1 MNHNSKKHILIT
13 GGTKGIGFAVASVA
27 AREGY
32 DLLLTYSSDETA
44 AVDAQRKLNDAFA
57 SEVVLLR
64 ADVGEKESVG
74 KISAAL
80 QDMKRPLDTVVFNAG
95 LTCREPLETIGEDEW
110 ERVFFGNV
118 HFPVFLLK
126 KLLSEN
132 LLRQGGSVAFTGSS
146 MGEHP
151 HSVSLA
157 YGVGKS
163 AVHALVKNLV
173 KFLAPY
179 NIRVNAVA
187 PGFVDTEWQKSKP
200 EEIRASIAGK
210 ISLKRF
216 CRPEEIAEL
225 YLTVIEHPYLNG
237 SIISADGGYSYR

>member
-1 MNHNSKKHILIT
+1 MNRSGKKHILIT
-13 GGTKGIGFAVASVA
+13 GGTKGIGYAVAFVM

-32 DLLLTYSSDETA
+32 DLLLTYSTDESA
-44 AVDAQRKLNDAFA
+44 AADVQRKLKDLFSA
-57 SEVVLLR
+57 EVVLLR
-64 ADVGEKESVG
+64 ADVSEKASVG
-74 KISAAL
+74 KIASAL
-80 QDMKRPLDTVVFNAG
+80 RDMGTTLDAVVFNAG
-95 LTCREPLETIGEDEW
+95 LTCRKQLETIEDDEW

-118 HFPVFLLK
+118 HFPVFLLREM
-126 KLLSEN
+126 LGGE
-132 LLRQGGSVAFTGSS
+132 LLRRGGSVAFTGSS
-146 MGEHP
+146 MGEYP

-179 NIRVNAVA
+179 DIRVNAVA
-187 PGFVDTEWQKSKP
+187 PGFVDTDWQKSKP
-200 EEIRASIAGK
+200 EDIRASIAGK

-225 YLTVIEHPYLNG
+225 YLTLIEHPYLNG
-237 SIISADGGYSYR
+237 SIIPVDGGYSYR